1 MHVRQIGLYRG
12 ADRKRHRETEMDEQT
27 PRDARTASPV
37 SIECSLE
44 PSILL
49 VDSYDLFREGMKLL
63 LRELGYELVTEAD
76 SIASALG
83 CVDAVT
89 VPDLILFGIHPSN
102 NANLADLGSLRRS
115 FSRSRLVCYSDPK
128 IDPVSVLESLKIG
141 IDGYLLTDIKPKV
154 LKQSL
159 DLILLGAPIYPAAVA
174 VACLDQKL
182 RTTRYPDPV
191 LQAPLS
197 LREKQILFCL
207 INGCSNKMVS
217 RELQISEATVKV
229 HVKLLLKKL
238 NVTNRTQAAI
248 WAVNHGIA
256 STEANASLPAA
267 SSEAPAPASLGS
279 APSSR
284 NLVKLNIDDQRKAVG
299 PRLPNV
305 A

>member
-1 MHVRQIGLYRG
+1 
-12 ADRKRHRETEMDEQT
+12 MDDQT
-27 PRDARTASPV
+27 PCEARNASPA

-76 SIASALG
+76 GIAAALG
-83 CVDAVT
+83 CVDAAT
-89 VPDLILFGIHPSN
+89 IPDLILFGIHPSN
-102 NANLADLGSLRRS
+102 HGNLADLGSLRQS

-128 IDPVSVLESLKIG
+128 IDPASVLESLKIG
-141 IDGYLLTDIKPKV
+141 IDGYVLTDIKPKV

-174 VACLDQKL
+174 VACLDQKM
-182 RTTRYPDPV
+182 RPARYEDP
-191 LQAPLS
+191 APQMSLS
-197 LREKQILFCL
+197 SREKQILFCL
-207 INGCSNKMVS
+207 INGCSNKMIS

-248 WAVNHGIA
+248 WAVNNGIA
-256 STEANASLPAA
+256 SKESNAARPAA
-267 SSEAPAPASLGS
+267 AGEGSPLPSLGS

-284 NLVKLNIDDQRKAVG
+284 NLVKLNLDDQRKATG

>member
-1 MHVRQIGLYRG
+1 
-12 ADRKRHRETEMDEQT
+12 MDEQT
-27 PRDARTASPV
+27 THSARAATPV
-37 SIECSLE
+37 SIENSLE

-49 VDSYDLFREGMKLL
+49 VDGYDLFREGMKLL
-63 LRELGYELVTEAD
+63 LRELGYELVIEAD
-76 SIASALG
+76 GIASALG
-83 CVDAVT
+83 CVDSMT
-89 VPDLILFGIHPSN
+89 VPDLILFGIHPGNS
-102 NANLADLGSLRRS
+102 ANLADLASLRRT

-141 IDGYLLTDIKPKV
+141 IDGYVLTDIKPRV

-182 RTTRYPDPV
+182 RAPRSPEPAP
-191 LQAPLS
+191 QAPLS
-197 LREKQILFCL
+197 LREKQILLCL
-207 INGCSNKMVS
+207 INGCSNKMIS

-248 WAVNHGIA
+248 WAVHNGIA
-256 STEANASLPAA
+256 SSETVSSRPPAGGVGSASTALGA
-267 SSEAPAPASLGS
+267 APA
-279 APSSR
+279 SR
-284 NLVKLNIDDQRKAVG
+284 NLVKLNLDDQRKATG
-299 PRLPNV
+299 SPLPNV